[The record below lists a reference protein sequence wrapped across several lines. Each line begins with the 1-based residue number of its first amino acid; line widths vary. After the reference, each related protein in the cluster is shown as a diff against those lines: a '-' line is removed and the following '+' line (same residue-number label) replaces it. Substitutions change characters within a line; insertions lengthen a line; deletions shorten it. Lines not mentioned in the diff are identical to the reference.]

1 MLKFI
6 YIIIF
11 IFILYQY
18 KLNYRYFIGFKVNF
32 ENLKIVENKNY
43 RDYECFNKTECI
55 TISERVKILKNI
67 WETRKYGTF
76 KTLGKAVYLNDHYE
90 KNINK
95 ILINNFKHM
104 YEIIANKLSKILQE
118 PVYFKSDGFIPGFHI
133 FERSFANNL
142 PIMSIHL
149 DQQQYFVNWKD
160 QSLCDYNNPYTF
172 TVCFEKPKSGA
183 GIYIFDGRL
192 ESNAYDVTKRDKEYI
207 EYKLGY
213 LNIHDGLNWHMI
225 SHKNIREGE
234 YRITLQGHLLKYDNK
249 WLIYW

>member
-1 MLKFI
+1 
-6 YIIIF
+6 
-11 IFILYQY
+11 
-18 KLNYRYFIGFKVNF
+18 
-32 ENLKIVENKNY
+32 
-43 RDYECFNKTECI
+43 
-55 TISERVKILKNI
+55 
-67 WETRKYGTF
+67 
-76 KTLGKAVYLNDHYE
+76 
-90 KNINK
+90 
-95 ILINNFKHM
+95 
-104 YEIIANKLSKILQE
+104 
-118 PVYFKSDGFIPGFHI
+118 
-133 FERSFANNL
+133 
-142 PIMSIHL
+142 MSIHL

-160 QSLCDYNNPYTF
+160 QNLCDYNNPYTF

-192 ESNAYDVTKRDKEYI
+192 ESNADDVTKRDKEYI